1 MQCDAEK
8 NGIIRPLDVMV
19 QKTKWLLAVMVQRT
33 KGPLVS
39 VQRTKGPLVSQY
51 REGVTV
57 QRTKNIK
64 GFQSHQLLRFII
76 YFIVRILKVCKSY
89 NKCEERANAA
99 PLSHC
104 F

>member
-1 MQCDAEK
+1 
-8 NGIIRPLDVMV
+8 MV
-19 QKTKWLLAVMVQRT
+19 QKTKWLLAVMVQRTKGPLVSVQRTKGPLVSVQRTKGPLVSVQKT

-76 YFIVRILKVCKSY
+76 YFIVRILKVCKS
-89 NKCEERANAA
+89 
-99 PLSHC
+99 
-104 F
+104 

>member
-19 QKTKWLLAVMVQRT
+19 QKTKWLLAVM
-33 KGPLVS
+33 

-76 YFIVRILKVCKSY
+76 YFIVRILKVCKS
-89 NKCEERANAA
+89 
-99 PLSHC
+99 
-104 F
+104 